1 MAAAAADKPSPRELE
16 AMKNVRRMLEPNKL
30 GGADRTFNF
39 ADRDAIV
46 SGLMRDTNGLAREVP
61 AQLRAEG
68 KNFAAGAAERGLN
81 GGWGP
86 IAKAAKKRVYA
97 EAPGQIGGQL
107 DQGLREANVDPATG
121 NTRDNV
127 RREISFA
134 ELRAFEADAAVL
146 QTMQER
152 VANKLGMDVLFPG
165 GVSAKSIDHTLHGRF
180 GLPPGAKLV
189 PRE

>member
-1 MAAAAADKPSPRELE
+1 
-16 AMKNVRRMLEPNKL
+16 MKNGRRMLEPNKR